1 MAGWKPAVRPVERRP
16 LRPPAR
22 REESPPEV
30 GGAPQAAH
38 EVRPCGAAGFSP
50 PAWHAARVQL
60 LCTVRD
66 CHAPLAL
73 HGRTYSCINA
83 HAFDI
88 ARSGYVN
95 LLQPQDRRSKNP
107 GDTPE
112 AVAAR
117 RRFLDRGH
125 AQPLVEAIV
134 RALPLRTGDAFL
146 DVGCGE
152 GHHTAAF
159 RTAYS
164 VHASGIDISLPAI
177 ELAARRH
184 REIQWIVA
192 NADRFLPYADGSFQ
206 GVASITARLVPDEF
220 ARVLAPGG
228 ALLVAIPAP
237 EDVIELRAAIL
248 GERLERDR
256 VERTVEMFAPRFTLV
271 RHERVSHVVHLERE
285 AIRDVME
292 SSYRGLR
299 TRERERL
306 DAIDAMDVTLA
317 RDLLLFRAT

>member
-1 MAGWKPAVRPVERRP
+1 M
-16 LRPPAR
+16 
-22 REESPPEV
+22 
-30 GGAPQAAH
+30 
-38 EVRPCGAAGFSP
+38 
-50 PAWHAARVQL
+50 QL

-73 HGRTYSCINA
+73 RERTYVCANA
-83 HAFDI
+83 HSFDV

-125 AQPLVEAIV
+125 AQPLVDAIV
-134 RALPLRTGDAFL
+134 RAVPLVAGDALL

-159 RTAYS
+159 RNAYG
-164 VHASGIDISLPAI
+164 VEACGVDISLPAI
-177 ELAARRH
+177 ELAAKRH
-184 REIQWIVA
+184 RDLQWVVA
-192 NADRFLPYADGSFQ
+192 NADRFLPFADASFQ
-206 GVASITARLVPDEF
+206 AVTSITARLVPDEF

-228 ALLVAIPAP
+228 TLLVVIPAAD
-237 EDVIELRAAIL
+237 DVIELRAAIL
-248 GERLERDR
+248 GERVERDR
-256 VERTVEMFAPRFTLV
+256 VERTIEMFAPRFTLV
-271 RHERVSHVVHLERE
+271 RHERAHHVARLDRE
-285 AIRDVME
+285 SILDVME

-299 TRERERL
+299 KSESERL
-306 DAIDAMDVTLA
+306 QAIEAMDVTMA
-317 RDLLLFRAT
+317 RDLLWFAHA